1 MLKRFAQVLLPAL
14 LVMGGA
20 ALAAGHDPAMPAG
33 HAVHADHARSAE
45 FNEQEASRISQA
57 AIGRE
62 LEALTLRDRQ
72 GKPVKLSDYRG
83 QPLVIS
89 LIYTSCYH
97 ICPTTTQHLAK
108 VVRNARQAL
117 GERSF
122 RVLTIG
128 FDTPR
133 DSPEAMRVF
142 ARQQGVDDSGWEF
155 LSADA
160 AVMEQL
166 VRNLGFIYF
175 STPKGFDHLI
185 QASVV
190 DGNGKIY
197 RQVYG
202 MTFEPPQLVEPL
214 KELVFGQQ
222 PGETMLSSVWKK
234 VKLFCTT
241 YDASREGYRFDY
253 SLFVGMAIGLLI
265 IGAVLTFLI
274 REMMRHRAAS
284 RG

>member
-1 MLKRFAQVLLPAL
+1 MPKRFVWVLLPL
-14 LVMGGA
+14 LLGMGGPVP
-20 ALAAGHDPAMPAG
+20 AAGHDPAMAAG
-33 HAVHADHARSAE
+33 HADHVRSAE
-45 FNEQEASRISQA
+45 FSEQEALRISQA

-62 LEALTLRDRQ
+62 LEALTLRDRTGRAVQ
-72 GKPVKLSDYRG
+72 LSDYRAR
-83 QPLVIS
+83 PLVIS

-97 ICPTTTQHLAK
+97 ICPTTTRHLAK

-117 GERSF
+117 GEQSF

-133 DSPEAMRVF
+133 DTPEAMRVF
-142 ARQQGVDDSGWEF
+142 AQQQGVDDSGWEF

-160 AVMEQL
+160 VVMEKL
-166 VRNLGFIYF
+166 ARNLGFIYF

-190 DGNGKIY
+190 DANGKIY
-197 RQVYG
+197 RQAYG
-202 MTFEPPQLVEPL
+202 MAFEPPQLVEPL

-241 YDASREGYRFDY
+241 YDASRDGYRFDY
-253 SLFVGMAIGLLI
+253 SLFVGMGIGLLI
-265 IGAVLTFLI
+265 IGAGLAFLV
-274 REMMRHRAAS
+274 REMLRHRAAP

>member
-1 MLKRFAQVLLPAL
+1 MSRPLWWVLLPGL
-14 LVMGGA
+14 WMGA
-20 ALAAGHDPAMPAG
+20 PAPAVAHDPAMPAG
-33 HAVHADHARSAE
+33 HADHARAAD
-45 FNEQEASRISQA
+45 FNEQEALRVSQA

-62 LEALTLRDRQ
+62 LEALTLRDRT
-72 GKPVKLSDYRG
+72 GNAVKLGDYRG

-97 ICPTTTQHLAK
+97 ICPTTTRHLAK
-108 VVRNARQAL
+108 VVRDARQVM
-117 GERSF
+117 GEQSF

-133 DSPEAMRVF
+133 DNAEAMRVF

-160 AVMEQL
+160 AAMEKL
-166 VRNLGFIYF
+166 VRNLGFIYY

-190 DGNGKIY
+190 DRNGRIY

-214 KELVFGQQ
+214 KELVYGRQ

-241 YDASREGYRFDY
+241 YDASRDGYRFDY
-253 SLFVGMAIGLLI
+253 SLFVGMFIGLLI
-265 IGAVLTFLI
+265 IGGGLTYLI
-274 REMMRHRAAS
+274 REMLRHRS
-284 RG
+284 TPHG